1 MDFGF
6 SEEQKDVTN
15 LARDMLSDL
24 VTAEKL
30 KAFDEYSEE
39 RFDRELWAQLAGV
52 GLLGI
57 AVEESYGGMG
67 FGFIELCLF
76 IEELGRTIAPVP
88 ALTHLVSAAL
98 PIQKFG
104 SEQLKTNYLSKV
116 VSGEILLTTALN
128 ENFNDNPAKPTT
140 TSAEAEGDG
149 YKVSG
154 QKRHVAFAAQADRVL
169 VSASVNGGVAVLLVD
184 PKAAGVSLTPLT
196 VSTYEQQY
204 VMDMDSVAVA
214 AADVL
219 AGPDQGAEVMTWL
232 SQRTMAAI
240 CAHQLGISDH
250 CTRLTASYTTERK
263 QFGVPVA
270 TFQAVGHR
278 AANCF
283 IDVECLRLNTYQ
295 AISRLAGELEATN
308 EVEIAKIWAGD
319 VGHRVSYA
327 SQHLHGGMGIDRDYQ
342 LWRYC
347 LWARQNELVLGSSAQ
362 LLSSLGKRIAAGE
375 AYCA

>member
-6 SEEQKDVTN
+6 SEEQQDVSN
-15 LARDMLSDL
+15 LASSMLSDL
-24 VTAEKL
+24 VTPEKL
-30 KAFDEYSEE
+30 KAYDEYAAE
-39 RFDRELWAQLAGV
+39 RFDRELWQQLAEG
-52 GLLGI
+52 GLLGV
-57 AVEESYGGMG
+57 AVQESYGGMG

-88 ALTHLVSAAL
+88 AITHLVSAAM

-104 SEQLKTNYLSKV
+104 SEQQKNDYLPGV
-116 VSGEILLTTALN
+116 VSGTKLLTAALN
-128 ENFNDNPAKPTT
+128 ENLNDNPANPTAT
-140 TSAEAEGDG
+140 TAVAAGDG
-149 YKVSG
+149 YSVTG
-154 QKRHVAFAAQADRVL
+154 QKSHVAFAAQADRIL
-169 VSASVNGGVAVLLVD
+169 VSARVDGGVAVLLVD
-184 PKAAGVSLTPLT
+184 PKADGISLTPLT

-204 VMDMDSVAVA
+204 VMEMENVFVA

-219 AGPDQGAEVMTWL
+219 AGPDLGREVMTWL

-240 CAHQLGISDH
+240 CAHQLGIADH
-250 CTRLTASYTTERK
+250 CTRLTASYTSERK

-295 AISRLAGELEATN
+295 SVSRLAGELEATN

-362 LLSSLGKRIAAGE
+362 LLASLGKRIAAGQ

>member
-6 SEEQKDVTN
+6 SEEQQDVTN
-15 LARDMLSDL
+15 LARSMLSDL

-30 KAFDEYSEE
+30 KAYDEYAAE
-39 RFDRELWAQLAGV
+39 RFDRELWQQLAEG
-52 GLLGI
+52 GLLGV

-88 ALTHLVSAAL
+88 AITHLVSAAM

-104 SEQLKTNYLSKV
+104 SEQQKSNYLPGV
-116 VSGEILLTTALN
+116 VSGEKLLTAALN
-128 ENFNDNPAKPTT
+128 ENLNDNPANPLATT
-140 TSAEAEGDG
+140 AVVEGDG
-149 YKVSG
+149 YRVSG
-154 QKRHVAFAAQADRVL
+154 QKSHVAFAAQADRVL
-169 VSASVNGGVAVLLVD
+169 VSARVDGGVVVLLVD
-184 PKAAGVSLTPLT
+184 PKADGVSLTPLT
-196 VSTYEQQY
+196 VSSYEQQY
-204 VMDMDSVAVA
+204 VMEMDGVVVG

-219 AGPDQGAEVMTWL
+219 AGADRGVEVMTWL
-232 SQRTMAAI
+232 SQRTMAAV
-240 CAHQLGISDH
+240 CAHQLGIADH
-250 CTRLTASYTTERK
+250 CTRLTATYTSERK

-295 AISRLAGELEATN
+295 SVSRLAGELEATN

-327 SQHLHGGMGIDRDYQ
+327 SQHLHGGMGIDRDYE

-375 AYCA
+375 AYCV